1 MSKRYT
7 STITVTSEGNMLD
20 AKNMKEYIEQ
30 LKQGFLEEFGIS
42 LNDTDINNVKEIP
55 FTRLSKTF
63 KEELKKWIIV
73 FISWPVCFLYPVLV
87 YYQARL
93 MITVYYLEQL
103 W

>member
-7 STITVTSEGNMLD
+7 STITVTWEGNMLD
-20 AKNMKEYIEQ
+20 AKNMEEYIEQ

-63 KEELKKWIIV
+63 KEELKK
-73 FISWPVCFLYPVLV
+73 
-87 YYQARL
+87 
-93 MITVYYLEQL
+93 
-103 W
+103 